1 MSDFDIVQKDGI
13 YMDRKPLKIGD
24 LTARIPVIQG
34 GMGVGIS
41 LSHLAGSVA
50 ANGGVGILSAAQIGF
65 REPDF
70 EEHPKEAGGIILGLL
85 ATLGITNF
93 IQWRKRRKEQ
103 KRHEEVENL
112 QKDALKKHD
121 AQIRNYKELSEENG
135 YLKKLNSS
143 LCEALVES
151 SEGGESDNEE

>member
-1 MSDFDIVQKDGI
+1 MEQENEELEMQNNSKNVFDNFVNGI
-13 YMDRKPLKIGD
+13 
-24 LTARIPVIQG
+24 
-34 GMGVGIS
+34 
-41 LSHLAGSVA
+41 
-50 ANGGVGILSAAQIGF
+50 
-65 REPDF
+65 

-93 IQWRKRRKEQ
+93 IQWRKRRK
-103 KRHEEVENL
+103 VENL

>member
-1 MSDFDIVQKDGI
+1 MNGI
-13 YMDRKPLKIGD
+13 
-24 LTARIPVIQG
+24 
-34 GMGVGIS
+34 
-41 LSHLAGSVA
+41 
-50 ANGGVGILSAAQIGF
+50 
-65 REPDF
+65 
-70 EEHPKEAGGIILGLL
+70 EEHPKEAGSIILGLL

>member
-1 MSDFDIVQKDGI
+1 MEQENEELEMQNNSNNVFDNFVNGI
-13 YMDRKPLKIGD
+13 
-24 LTARIPVIQG
+24 
-34 GMGVGIS
+34 
-41 LSHLAGSVA
+41 
-50 ANGGVGILSAAQIGF
+50 
-65 REPDF
+65 

-85 ATLGITNF
+85 PTLGITNF
-93 IQWRKRRKEQ
+93 IQLRKRRKEQ

-112 QKDALKKHD
+112 QKDTLKKHD

>member
-1 MSDFDIVQKDGI
+1 MAIWQ
-13 YMDRKPLKIGD
+13 Y
-24 LTARIPVIQG
+24 
-34 GMGVGIS
+34 
-41 LSHLAGSVA
+41 
-50 ANGGVGILSAAQIGF
+50 NGGAQMEQENEELEMQNNSNNVFDNFVNGI
-65 REPDF
+65 